1 MLKLTLKPGEYI
13 DIGENIRVVFSGG
26 SANNIHLLIEAPK
39 EVSVAR
45 SNALANKDRKQ
56 QYYTDDAISAEA
68 QREIAD
74 ILMKEKRKH
83 EPKKVTAG
91 MGKRW
96 MLRKERFLSVFILQG
111 WQESVLVNSFPNG
124 MVFSELT

>member
-91 MGKRW
+91 MGKKVDASE
-96 MLRKERFLSVFILQG
+96 RKVSKRIYTA
-111 WQESVLVNSFPNG
+111 G
-124 MVFSELT
+124 MARKRTSK